1 MTRSTIE
8 AVAGRHMNTRRLVG
22 VALGTLAIGD
32 WRMTAQNPV
41 TASAELRITVYDQA
55 HLPREVARSAFDRL
69 RIVLRQSGIA
79 VELVAGDLAADE
91 ASLFTYISVPKG
103 HEQEAACRARRD
115 IALKINDISPGGV
128 AETVLGIA
136 APLALTGL
144 NARVYNQHI
153 REAAFRHNRPYA
165 VVLAY
170 AIAHEIGHVLLR
182 SSVHEQWGL
191 MSSVWRERE
200 FAQMADAPVMFFTLD
215 ESKRMLMNLRGM
227 GCRNVVLARPPGST
241 PPVFGLSGS
250 LRGGSGR
257 FAVHSETD
265 ALPKIAAT
273 AGATGRSRSCGVSA
287 T

>member
-1 MTRSTIE
+1 
-8 AVAGRHMNTRRLVG
+8 MNTRRLVG
-22 VALGTLAIGD
+22 VVLGTLAIGS

-41 TASAELRITVYDQA
+41 TAPAELRITVYDQA
-55 HLPREVARSAFDRL
+55 HLPREVTRSAFDQL

-79 VELVAGDLAADE
+79 IELVAGDPAADE
-91 ASLFTYISVPKG
+91 ASLFTYISLPKG

-128 AETVLGIA
+128 PEAVLGMA

-144 NARVYNQHI
+144 NARVYSEHI

-182 SSVHEQWGL
+182 SNAHGKWGL
-191 MSSVWRERE
+191 MSSVWTEHE
-200 FAQMADAPVMFFTLD
+200 YAQMADAPVMFFTFD

-227 GCRNVVLARPPGST
+227 QCGNVVFARSAE
-241 PPVFGLSGS
+241 VN
-250 LRGGSGR
+250 R
-257 FAVHSETD
+257 AV
-265 ALPKIAAT
+265 P
-273 AGATGRSRSCGVSA
+273 
-287 T
+287 